1 MFDTFQFKL
10 ICDEDTAAAVRPL
23 GDGNT
28 GITGLLVTTGLFG
41 ITGLL
46 VTTGLFGITGLLVT
60 TGLFGITGLE
70 ITGLLVTGCVSVD
83 VSAEVVDVT
92 EFVKEPSWANAPEVN
107 TLEEDNKRIAKN
119 TATIIFFVL
128 LSIFF
133 P

>member
-23 GDGNT
+23 GEGNT
-28 GITGLLVTTGLFG
+28 GITGLFGITGLLGTTGLFG

-46 VTTGLFGITGLLVT
+46 GT

-92 EFVKEPSWANAPEVN
+92 EFVKEPS
-107 TLEEDNKRIAKN
+107 
-119 TATIIFFVL
+119 
-128 LSIFF
+128 
-133 P
+133 

>member
-23 GDGNT
+23 GEGNT
-28 GITGLLVTTGLFG
+28 GITGLLGTTGLFG

-46 VTTGLFGITGLLVT
+46 VTTGLFGI
-60 TGLFGITGLE
+60 IGLE

-92 EFVKEPSWANAPEVN
+92 EFVKEPS
-107 TLEEDNKRIAKN
+107 
-119 TATIIFFVL
+119 
-128 LSIFF
+128 
-133 P
+133 